1 MKTSPLARS
10 ELLELFCN
18 RFTADPRYSRHSWEK
33 LHQQVQLLLF
43 NKPTTFS
50 GICIA
55 FLETT
60 QNFAHFE
67 KKYQLHSRNVLEVLD
82 PDKCGYFNVTKLL
95 FYNTLRQ

>member
-18 RFTADPRYSRHSWEK
+18 RFTADPRYSRHSREK

-50 GICIA
+50 
-55 FLETT
+55 
-60 QNFAHFE
+60 
-67 KKYQLHSRNVLEVLD
+67 
-82 PDKCGYFNVTKLL
+82 
-95 FYNTLRQ
+95 